1 MTVKKWEDPKYD
13 EYGYTQWHWL
23 VRYRENFKLGERC
36 QIGNFVLIDAYKGVE
51 IGNNAKIGHGAKIL
65 SYSSI
70 DGYGNKVVIMEN
82 ACVGAN
88 SVVMPGVKIGKN
100 SIVGALS
107 FVPKET
113 IIPDNEIWFGIPAK
127 FVKKINQQ
135 NK

>member
-1 MTVKKWEDPKYD
+1 
-13 EYGYTQWHWL
+13 
-23 VRYRENFKLGERC
+23 
-36 QIGNFVLIDAYKGVE
+36 
-51 IGNNAKIGHGAKIL
+51 
-65 SYSSI
+65 
-70 DGYGNKVVIMEN
+70 MEN